1 VALND
6 DQARATGRTLPQ
18 PLHLANEGLAFLLE
32 LVMVA
37 GLAWWGSQAVSGIAG
52 RIALAILT
60 PAAAVI
66 IWALLAAPR
75 ARIRLPLPGVLAVK
89 AVVFAGAAVAVYSM
103 GHHALA
109 IGFAV
114 VTAVNT
120 AVATVDRQALMA
132 TRAGLPDRP
141 RTATGRRRAG
151 LPGSARPKWYAW
163 HDILTPQGGVR
174 GQAGAGL
181 ARGATK

>member
-6 DQARATGRTLPQ
+6 DQAHATGRILPQ

-32 LVMVA
+32 LAMVA

-52 RIALAILT
+52 RVALAILA

-89 AVVFAGAAVAVYSM
+89 AMVFAGAAVAVYSM
-103 GHHALA
+103 GQHALA
-109 IGFAV
+109 IVFAV

-120 AVATVDRQALMA
+120 ALAAVDRQALMA
-132 TRAGLPDRP
+132 TRAGLPFLTRDHAETP
-141 RTATGRRRAG
+141 RWPAARDAPGQNGTDGTISSPIGG
-151 LPGSARPKWYAW
+151 L
-163 HDILTPQGGVR
+163 Q

-181 ARGATK
+181 ARGATE

>member
-1 VALND
+1 MVALND
-6 DQARATGRTLPQ
+6 DQARATGLTLPQ

-75 ARIRLPLPGVLAVK
+75 ARIQLPLPGVLAVK

-120 AVATVDRQALMA
+120 AVATVDRQALMT
-132 TRAGLPDRP
+132 TRAGLPDAPEEPPQVGDERGLIGSAWP
-141 RTATGRRRAG
+141 NGRR
-151 LPGSARPKWYAW
+151 W
-163 HDILTPQGGVR
+163 HDILTP
-174 GQAGAGL
+174 
-181 ARGATK
+181 